1 MPDEGE
7 SRQVKAVIDIII
19 NKIIKKAS
27 RILSNERGIA
37 DNIPSVSE
45 VCGELAEQ
53 NWAKCQRHEA
63 RYALLSDVLIYY

>member
-7 SRQVKAVIDIII
+7 SRQVKAVIDLII

-53 NWAKCQRHEA
+53 IWAERSWSQIRSVIGHA
-63 RYALLSDVLIYY
+63 VIGHS